1 MCRFCRHVL
10 CFYFRVLCNLK
21 FKRVQFSHVPIL
33 PNEFVCVLCGAMI
46 PSSLP
51 RTMNSSSI
59 NRECAI
65 SSTKPER
72 CGASLVKPETI
83 GDAPASNCPS
93 NQQTPLK
100 SEWRETTARSDKSS
114 TSPVPSAATPNDR
127 QSSSESKPS
136 VPPTEDIQTKPQPDE
151 LQPTTQ
157 LQLGDS
163 VLTSMVISLENRSFS
178 LLFSIAR
185 LFVRIPFRVFKF
197 LAAIMTLRVMWLFLA
212 DSNGAWEIGA
222 RVDHRYNMPGIY

>member
-1 MCRFCRHVL
+1 MCRFLPSRSLFLFLVL
-10 CFYFRVLCNLK
+10 RNLK
-21 FKRVQFSHVPIL
+21 IQKPSLLCISPL
-33 PNEFVCVLCGAMI
+33 EPVLCGAMI

-51 RTMNSSSI
+51 QNMTSSSI
-59 NRECAI
+59 KMECAF

-72 CGASLVKPETI
+72 CGVSLVKPETN
-83 GDAPASNCPS
+83 GDVNCPS
-93 NQQTPLK
+93 NQQTPQK

-127 QSSSESKPS
+127 QSSWESKPS

-163 VLTSMVISLENRSFS
+163 ILTSMVISLENRSFS

-212 DSNGAWEIGA
+212 DDNGAWEIGA